1 MIPSVPWRLRVD
13 GPLMGFE
20 NMEADEALLEAQK
33 APAAVPVL
41 RFFRWKSKTLTFGR
55 LQDHHAAANQTMI
68 LGCRA
73 MARRPTGGGT
83 VVHEKDLSFS
93 LSWREGHPSFPR
105 RLKEVY
111 RAIHGTVR
119 SALAGLGVETSFFA
133 GPTGRGG
140 MCFESPAVDDLMW
153 NGKKVLGGAMR
164 VTGFGRLYEGNLLW
178 AEMGLDDA
186 AVLKAVGAAF
196 EKELF
201 MSPPQTREIA
211 Y

>member
-1 MIPSVPWRLRVD
+1 
-13 GPLMGFE
+13 
-20 NMEADEALLEAQK
+20 
-33 APAAVPVL
+33 
-41 RFFRWKSKTLTFGR
+41 
-55 LQDHHAAANQTMI
+55 
-68 LGCRA
+68 
-73 MARRPTGGGT
+73 
-83 VVHEKDLSFS
+83 
-93 LSWREGHPSFPR
+93 
-105 RLKEVY
+105 
-111 RAIHGTVR
+111 
-119 SALAGLGVETSFFA
+119 
-133 GPTGRGG
+133 